1 MPWELTGNA
10 GTTGADF
17 LGTTDNKPLAI
28 KANNTQAIQ
37 VNPNGQVGIGT
48 TAIFHTLQVGGGFDG
63 NLGFDGSDG
72 TPNAGYLRFGD
83 NTGWKFHI
91 TRQRERGGG
100 APLNTGT
107 TGVLMTIQDNGNV
120 EMTGSLNVNGDITM
134 PASDFAED
142 FQVAASDA
150 VEPGMVMV
158 LDENGALRPSNNS
171 YDRKV
176 AGVISGAGDY
186 RPGLI
191 LDRQSPSEGRLPL
204 ALVGKV
210 YCKVDAAYGPIE
222 VGDLLTT
229 SPTPGHAMKASDPAR
244 SFGAVIGKALRS
256 LSSGQSMIP
265 ILVALQ

>member
-10 GTTGADF
+10 GTTAADF
-17 LGTTDNKPLAI
+17 LGTTDNKPLVI
-28 KANNTQAIQ
+28 KADNAQAIQ
-37 VNPNGQVGIGT
+37 INPNGQVGVGT
-48 TAIFHTLQVGGGFDG
+48 TAIYHTLQIGGGYDG

-83 NTGWKFHI
+83 HTGWQFHI
-91 TRQRERGGG
+91 TRQREKGGG

-107 TGVLMTIQDNGNV
+107 TGVLVTIQDNGNV
-120 EMTGSLNVNGDITM
+120 TMTGSLSVGGDITM

-142 FQVAASDA
+142 FHVVGDA
-150 VEPGMVMV
+150 VEPGTVMV
-158 LDENGALRPSNNS
+158 LDENGALRPSNGS

-176 AGVISGAGDY
+176 AGVISGAGDF

-191 LDRQSPSEGRLPL
+191 LDRQRSSAGRLPL

-210 YCKVDAAYGPIE
+210 YCKVDAASGPIE

-229 SPTPGHAMKASDPAR
+229 SPTPGHAMKASDPVKA
-244 SFGAVIGKALRS
+244 FGAVIGKALGP
-256 LSSGQSMIP
+256 LESGAGLIP
-265 ILVALQ
+265 ILVSLQ